1 MEDKNK
7 QHSSRIIELESQLEM
22 TKNQLEKAKRNLAST
37 EKDLN
42 DCRNKEKEL
51 KQALK
56 AKD

>member
-42 DCRNKEKEL
+42 DSRNKEKEL